1 MLILEQ
7 KLVLQGKTTSAASGK
22 CPKFPIYY
30 NIAKDSFLIGNS
42 FTNNFFIFISLS
54 VYFLRQMLIWPGGEF
69 TRWPTRLSYAG
80 VCVLR
85 LAFNLLQMK
94 FLDNKNC
101 DEQDTFQCHL
111 LQSLKITPYSAPFL
125 NSKRTHRV
133 LPQHNLERDQL
144 FQLF

>member
-30 NIAKDSFLIGNS
+30 NIAKDSFLISNS
-42 FTNNFFIFISLS
+42 FTNNFS
-54 VYFLRQMLIWPGGEF
+54 VSFRFQSTSSAKCSWPGSEF

-125 NSKRTHRV
+125 NSKRKHRV

>member
-1 MLILEQ
+1 MAHCLRVYIVRWKIKLWVQLMLILEQ

-85 LAFNLLQMK
+85 LAFNLLWMK
-94 FLDNKNC
+94 FLDNKSFV
-101 DEQDTFQCHL
+101 EKDTFQCHL
-111 LQSLKITPYSAPFL
+111 LQSLKITSYSAPFL
-125 NSKRTHRV
+125 NSK
-133 LPQHNLERDQL
+133 
-144 FQLF
+144 

>member
-111 LQSLKITPYSAPFL
+111 LQSLKITPYSAPFF
-125 NSKRTHRV
+125 NSKRKHRV